1 MIRPPPRSTRTDT
14 LFPYT
19 TLFRSVLR
27 AEQHSLSVRF
37 ATAAADKWN
46 GIPYDLWPGD
56 LPVLRGCLASLAC
69 RREAVHEGGDH
80 VIVVGRVAQIES
92 GGSGDPLIYFQSG
105 YRTHGP
111 RVGISLQAMPSRARV
126 AANADQT
133 AP

>member
-80 VIVVGRVAQIES
+80 VIVVGRVEQIES

-105 YRTHGP
+105 YRSIGP
-111 RVGISLQAMPSRARV
+111 AV
-126 AANADQT
+126 
-133 AP
+133 